1 VGRLGFWRR
10 GTSSHLIFPN
20 IVCGVLGGVFK
31 GNYRGEAKGS
41 F

>member
-10 GTSSHLIFPN
+10 GTSSHLIFPI